1 MFSILL
7 TVFFF
12 ATSIFIHELGH
23 YLAAKQRGLF
33 VPKFSIGFGPKIVS
47 WQSQETEFCISL
59 LPLGGYVVLPQLVD
73 PKAIEG
79 MYTISKRYKQQLS
92 AYDRIIAAAMGPIF
106 NLLLAFFIASILW
119 IHGTPTLSKEMSTT
133 VGYIFP
139 RLSTPSGEIANPTAI
154 SGLQLGDTIL
164 SIDDRPVHN
173 FEEIQ
178 QAIYFSFQHDD
189 KGQATVQ
196 LQIQRGQ
203 SIQNITLHPINI
215 ALQENSSETF
225 HSIGILPASS
235 LKVSQITPGSSAHE
249 AGILP
254 DDQLLSIDDQALYSL
269 QQLQDYLQKHTST
282 VCLGI
287 RRKGEEITLSMVTAE
302 VPVTKPYWRL
312 ENQAGQEFFSLIPKH
327 FPSTS
332 FTNFAEISLEIGF
345 STVQRPALSTLRA
358 GDTLLL
364 PHTLRASSFQD
375 MGEFLSATGEKSF
388 LFQKQDGSIYEYPLK
403 DFKVHYIPEITFHR
417 LGIECYPEIIQVHI
431 PPWTQI
437 KNYTAQSYHTL
448 RSLLSHSNVV
458 AQHLMGPPGIFRAM
472 NNLATHNIWSL
483 LAFLVMLNVNLAIIN
498 LLPLPVLDGG
508 HIVFAILQK
517 TFKNRLP
524 TQWWYRGQF
533 LFIILLL
540 FFMLYT
546 SFHDIQ
552 RWKHDVRNR
561 QTLKFKEQITF

>member
-1 MFSILL
+1 MFSVLL

-12 ATSIFIHELGH
+12 AASIFIHELGH

-47 WQSQETEFCISL
+47 WKFQETEFCISL
-59 LPLGGYVVLPQLVD
+59 LPLGGYVVLPQLVESEM
-73 PKAIEG
+73 IEG
-79 MYTISKRYKQQLS
+79 SYTIPVAYKQHLS
-92 AYDRIIAAAMGPIF
+92 AYDKIITAAMGPTF
-106 NLLLAFFIASILW
+106 NLLLAFFMASILW
-119 IHGTPTLSKEMSTT
+119 IHGTPTLSKKMSTI

-139 RLSTPSGEIANPTAI
+139 HLSTSSGKIANPTAI
-154 SGLQLGDTIL
+154 SGLQLGDIIL

-178 QAIYFSFQHDD
+178 QAIYLGFQHDD
-189 KGQATVQ
+189 KGQPTVR

-203 SIQNITLHPINI
+203 SIQYLTLYPTPI
-215 ALQENSSETF
+215 ALHESSSETF
-225 HSIGILPASS
+225 RSIGIIPASP
-235 LKVSQITPGSSAHE
+235 LKVSQITPESPAHK

-254 DDQLLSIDDQALYSL
+254 GDQLLSIDGQILYSL

-282 VCLGI
+282 VHLGI
-287 RRKGEEITLSMVTAE
+287 CRKGEEITLSMVAAE
-302 VPVTKPYWRL
+302 VFITKPYWRL

-327 FPSTS
+327 FSTTS
-332 FTNFAEISLEIGF
+332 SANFAETSLEIGF
-345 STVQRPALSTLRA
+345 STVQRSALSTLRA

-364 PHTLRASSFQD
+364 PHTLRVSSFQD
-375 MGEFLSATGEKSF
+375 MGEFLSATTEKSF

-403 DFKVHYIPEITFHR
+403 DFKVRYVPEITSRR
-417 LGIECYPEIIQVHI
+417 LGIECCPEITQIHISPWIQVKDYA
-431 PPWTQI
+431 T
-437 KNYTAQSYHTL
+437 QSYHTL
-448 RSLLSHSNVV
+448 RNLLSHSDVV
-458 AQHLMGPPGIFRAM
+458 AQHLMGPPGIFRVM

-508 HIVFAILQK
+508 HIAFAILQK
-517 TFKNRLP
+517 IFKNHLP
-524 TQWWYRGQF
+524 TQWWHRGQF

-552 RWKHDVRNR
+552 RWKHDVQNQRI
-561 QTLKFKEQITF
+561 LKFKEQITF